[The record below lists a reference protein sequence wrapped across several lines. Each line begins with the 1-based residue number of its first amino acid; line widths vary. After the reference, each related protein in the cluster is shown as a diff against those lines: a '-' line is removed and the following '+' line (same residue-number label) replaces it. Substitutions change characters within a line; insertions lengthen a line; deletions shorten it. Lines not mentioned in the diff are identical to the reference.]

1 MVDVKL
7 KNVYRKKLQN
17 DMYKMFS
24 FLKVDDFFKAVLGSQ
39 QN

>member
-7 KNVYRKKLQN
+7 KNVYRKKLQI
-17 DMYKMFS
+17 DMYKIFS
-24 FLKVDDFFKAVLGSQ
+24 FLKVYDFFKAVLCSQ

>member
-24 FLKVDDFFKAVLGSQ
+24 FLKVDDFLEPF
-39 QN
+39 